1 MVRAD
6 VGKEAA
12 SRGGREP
19 APGWNGGWGA
29 HYGNTSAPMRT
40 EGQPAAISAAAQGM
54 CDVIHHEGCSVYIQ
68 PQGLF
73 GPTHSPQW
81 HPCAA
86 HLLCQALGMHGFP
99 GGYIN
104 PTLHGNRI
112 PICAPRNLLDLF
124 LGQMINGLDAQ
135 GCPIN
140 DHPTGASP
148 PRFLGSKFSSHGA
161 FLAASWGGRD
171 VLVQWSP
178 CSRDRDLRPGEGN
191 GTPMLTQVPHGAW
204 RPNCHPLS
212 TRNSTKAT
220 ITHRATFGSA
230 SRKQQWFSH
239 SLSPPLFP

>member
-1 MVRAD
+1 MEAGNLPPGGMGVGGCTTETQVHPWGQRDSQQPSLPLPRACVTLFTTRD
-6 VGKEAA
+6 VL
-12 SRGGREP
+12 STSNLRGFLVPLTLPSGTHVLRTYCVSGPVPSPGDAWLPRGLHKSYTPRQQDSNLCPQEP
-19 APGWNGGWGA
+19 AGF
-29 HYGNTSAPMRT
+29 
-40 EGQPAAISAAAQGM
+40 ISGT
-54 CDVIHHEGCSVYIQ
+54 DD
-68 PQGLF
+68 
-73 GPTHSPQW
+73 QW
-81 HPCAA
+81 SRCPR
-86 HLLCQALGMHGFP
+86 LSYQRP
-99 GGYIN
+99 S
-104 PTLHGNRI
+104 NR
-112 PICAPRNLLDLF
+112 CL
-124 LGQMINGLDAQ
+124 
-135 GCPIN
+135 
-140 DHPTGASP
+140 P